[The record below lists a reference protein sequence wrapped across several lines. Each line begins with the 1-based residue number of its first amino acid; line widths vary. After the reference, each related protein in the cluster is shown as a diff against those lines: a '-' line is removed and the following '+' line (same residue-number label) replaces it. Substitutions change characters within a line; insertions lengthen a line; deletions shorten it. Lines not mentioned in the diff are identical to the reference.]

1 MASEDTKILGFQY
14 LKSDKTPFIIYADLK
29 SLIGKIDGC
38 KNNPIKS
45 STTKVIEHIQSCFSM
60 PTILSLKNKKM
71 SMIYIQVKIARKNF
85 LNP

>member
-29 SLIGKIDGC
+29 SLIGKID

-71 SMIYIQVKIARKNF
+71 SMIYIQLKIARKNF